1 MPNEQFC
8 TGLLPRLVREHVVCR
23 AGILPV
29 RFGGAGSPAY
39 AYLRSSFLVGRAF
52 LPAAFLMKGPPEPK
66 VVQSSGGFNLYPREP
81 F

>member
-52 LPAAFLMKGPPEPK
+52 LPAEFLMKEPPEPEAAHD
-66 VVQSSGGFNLYPREP
+66 SGGLNLRPQES